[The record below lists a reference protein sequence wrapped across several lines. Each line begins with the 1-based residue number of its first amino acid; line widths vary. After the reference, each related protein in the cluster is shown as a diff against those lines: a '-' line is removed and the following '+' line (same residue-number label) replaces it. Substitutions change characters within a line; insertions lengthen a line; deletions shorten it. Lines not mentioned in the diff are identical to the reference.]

1 MAASAKS
8 ISLVAFL
15 LSLTACTRLVHDA
28 EGIAR
33 LFTAEEYI
41 PSRGISAD
49 GWAEA
54 RRRQVLKQFL
64 HKGGF
69 KTSETQTPLKGNPQ
83 NKYRDVVVT
92 VQGQG
97 RGSVQVSLALTPREK
112 GMVTAQF
119 RAAQAACDQKL
130 AKILQSLP
138 EYVKQNRS
146 IGFSVTENCIDLTER
161 EQTED

>member
-1 MAASAKS
+1 MAANAKS

-15 LSLTACTRLVHDA
+15 FSLTACTKPAHDA

-33 LFTAEEYI
+33 LFTAEAYI

-69 KTSETQTPLKGNPQ
+69 TTSETQTPLKGNPQ

-92 VQGQG
+92 VEGQG
-97 RGSVQVSLALTPREK
+97 RGSVQVSLALIPREN
-112 GMVTAQF
+112 GLATAPF
-119 RAAQAACDQKL
+119 RAAQAACDQRLVKT
-130 AKILQSLP
+130 LQSLP
-138 EYVKQNRS
+138 KYVKQKRS